1 VDKAVHNP
9 VEKSAAKADSAGE
22 KALAKQAEKQADKP
36 AAKNAEASA
45 VEKPAALA
53 RQREDVPAAHSAT
66 TSKGAES
73 VEAKVEAH
81 LEESVDETVV
91 RAVDTGH

>member
-1 VDKAVHNP
+1 V
-9 VEKSAAKADSAGE
+9 
-22 KALAKQAEKQADKP
+22 
-36 AAKNAEASA
+36 
-45 VEKPAALA
+45 
-53 RQREDVPAAHSAT
+53 RQREDVAAAHSAT
-66 TSKGAES
+66 ASKGAES